1 MRDRPMESHVG
12 TLMNQCRGLTRDKS
26 RESQISDEYGEG
38 IGGGSSVVVGKLVA
52 ASAST
57 IQNIAPQNQHLSPK
71 SMNNFAA
78 CICVVP

>member
-52 ASAST
+52 ASRFHHTEHSST
-57 IQNIAPQNQHLSPK
+57 ESTSFTQVHE
-71 SMNNFAA
+71 
-78 CICVVP
+78 